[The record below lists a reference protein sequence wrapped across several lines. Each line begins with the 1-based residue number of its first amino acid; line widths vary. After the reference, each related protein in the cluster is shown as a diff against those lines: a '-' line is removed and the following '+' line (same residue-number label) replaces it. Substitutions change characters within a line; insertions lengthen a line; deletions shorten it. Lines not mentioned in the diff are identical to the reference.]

1 MFWVQIK
8 STYYSDVEKL
18 LKKVTGATRVHIF
31 DHTLRKGTIKDSKYV
46 VPSLA
51 VTSLTQCNTC
61 VLTSQGT
68 YGAEAC
74 QDIRFWHSICCASH
88 S

>member
-1 MFWVQIK
+1 MKFLVQIK

-46 VPSLA
+46 VPSL
-51 VTSLTQCNTC
+51 TQ
-61 VLTSQGT
+61 
-68 YGAEAC
+68 
-74 QDIRFWHSICCASH
+74 
-88 S
+88 